1 MSGRTNG
8 LSPEI
13 LRAFSVLELSDS
25 ADFATVR
32 IAYRELAKVWHPDRF
47 EGDVST
53 QRRAQEKLKQI
64 NGAYQV
70 LEIFFDQQ
78 ADPISLR
85 GISRSQKSDLPA
97 KTVPESSESGQHR
110 ASEQVN
116 KGPRLMAVM
125 VFVAIV
131 IFVLVAS
138 QPSEKLVNRE
148 AAQIPSVATPPATAP
163 IQSESTES
171 ATAVRGPAL
180 AQPGIQERRGPLT
193 QEEKD
198 LIVKYHFN
206 LNPKEWDYDGDKPV
220 RKKLQPQP
228 LQLPDNVKFVIMTEG
243 EMYYTE
249 KEPKPF
255 GSGFKLTDVLRKI
268 DVVVTGKI
276 QIIKVQPPKN

>member
-1 MSGRTNG
+1 M
-8 LSPEI
+8 
-13 LRAFSVLELSDS
+13 
-25 ADFATVR
+25 
-32 IAYRELAKVWHPDRF
+32 
-47 EGDVST
+47 
-53 QRRAQEKLKQI
+53 
-64 NGAYQV
+64 
-70 LEIFFDQQ
+70 
-78 ADPISLR
+78 
-85 GISRSQKSDLPA
+85 
-97 KTVPESSESGQHR
+97 
-110 ASEQVN
+110 
-116 KGPRLMAVM
+116 
-125 VFVAIV
+125 
-131 IFVLVAS
+131 
-138 QPSEKLVNRE
+138 
-148 AAQIPSVATPPATAP
+148 
-163 IQSESTES
+163 
-171 ATAVRGPAL
+171 